1 MSEIE
6 LGYLRK
12 GCKKSLTANDLRA
25 ELEAE
30 LAWRQE
36 DLAFFKNQL
45 NNISDELEKDKYRK
59 SLVLILYSHME
70 GYIKIALQTYIKYI
84 NEQNLPRKDVV
95 SGLMAASMNPE
106 FNAYD
111 NLDRKCDVFRRELP
125 EDTVLHRFF
134 RRVDFLDQLE
144 DFKNAPLF
152 IEDSVINTESNLWY
166 VVLQKNLYKIGLP
179 VDMFEQYRRDI
190 DALVNRRNSIAH
202 GNSRSGVTSQ
212 EFLNWEIKINRVM
225 ADITILIYDYANH
238 KQYLQTSPV

>member
-1 MSEIE
+1 M
-6 LGYLRK
+6 
-12 GCKKSLTANDLRA
+12 TANELRA

-45 NNISDELEKDKYRK
+45 NNISNDLEKDKYRK

-70 GYIKIALQTYIKYI
+70 GYIKIALQTYIKFI
-84 NEQNLPRKDVV
+84 NAQNLPRKDAI
-95 SGLMAASMNPE
+95 SGLVAASMNPE

-111 NLDRKCDVFRRELP
+111 NLDRKCNIFRRELP
-125 EDTVLHRFF
+125 EDSSLHRFF

-144 DFKNAPLF
+144 NFKNAPLI

-179 VDMFEQYRRDI
+179 VDMFQQYHRDI

-202 GNSRSGVTSQ
+202 GNSRSGVTAQ
-212 EFLNWEIKINRVM
+212 EFLKWESKISHVM
-225 ADITILIYDYANH
+225 TDITILIYDYANR
-238 KQYLQTSPV
+238 KQFIQPAPA

>member
-1 MSEIE
+1 M
-6 LGYLRK
+6 
-12 GCKKSLTANDLRA
+12 TANDLRA

-45 NNISDELEKDKYRK
+45 NNISDEIEKDKYRK

-84 NEQNLPRKDVV
+84 NAQNLPRKDVISDLV
-95 SGLMAASMNPE
+95 AASMNQE

-111 NLDRKCDVFRRELP
+111 NLDRKCHIFRRELP
-125 EDTVLHRFF
+125 EDSVLHRYF
-134 RRVDFLDQLE
+134 RRVDFLNQLE
-144 DFKNAPLF
+144 NFKNAPLV

-179 VDMFEQYRRDI
+179 VDMFEQYHSNI

-202 GNSRSGVTSQ
+202 GDSHAGVTSQ
-212 EFLNWEIKINRVM
+212 EFASWEEKINRVM
-225 ADITILIYDYANH
+225 TDITILIYDYANR
-238 KQYLQTSPV
+238 KQYLQHLPA

>member
-1 MSEIE
+1 M
-6 LGYLRK
+6 
-12 GCKKSLTANDLRA
+12 TANDLRA

-45 NNISDELEKDKYRK
+45 NNISDEIEKDKYRK

-84 NEQNLPRKDVV
+84 NAQNLPRKDVI

-111 NLDRKCDVFRRELP
+111 NLDRKCDIFRRELP
-125 EDTVLHRFF
+125 EDSVLHRFF

-144 DFKNAPLF
+144 DFKNAPLV

-179 VDMFEQYRRDI
+179 VDMFEQYHSDI
-190 DALVNRRNSIAH
+190 DALVHRRNSIAH
-202 GNSRSGVTSQ
+202 GDSHSGVTSP
-212 EFLNWEIKINRVM
+212 EFSNWEAKINRVM
-225 ADITILIYDYANH
+225 TEIRILIYDYANR
-238 KQYLQTSPV
+238 KLYLQSSPA